1 MEKEN
6 HSDFVSVRV
15 NTERTCLLHME
26 KVNDCWEK
34 FSHLQEITWRPSLRT
49 HHEEKASSS
58 DNENSPATKGGEFQK
73 RICDKGTMKEK
84 RGKPVVASDRPGKGD
99 KLHKHNIHHSD
110 GAKYMSYL
118 KISKKQHQLTHQVN
132 EEQRSYSIDLELKVH
147 EEDIGKDLM
156 HGQSDDG
163 LLNYFDEAK
172 YDLVCEGG
180 VIFTLV

>member
-1 MEKEN
+1 MEN
-6 HSDFVSVRV
+6 NYVHLNSDSYESSAHVFEYFCSMHVADAPIDQGVP
-15 NTERTCLLHME
+15 
-26 KVNDCWEK
+26 
-34 FSHLQEITWRPSLRT
+34 I
-49 HHEEKASSS
+49 SSS
-58 DNENSPATKGGEFQK
+58 S
-73 RICDKGTMKEK
+73 R
-84 RGKPVVASDRPGKGD
+84 
-99 KLHKHNIHHSD
+99 H
-110 GAKYMSYL
+110 
-118 KISKKQHQLTHQVN
+118 THQVN